1 MYRIFKDDCTIFL
14 VDSLEHSKE
23 SGFFYWENQDRE
35 SINQL
40 IIKYPAYLYFY
51 HKDLEELFH
60 QFQSKFIS
68 IIAAGGLVFN
78 ASRNLLVIYRNGKW
92 DLPKGKVE
100 EDEAIDLAAIR
111 EVQEECGLS
120 HIEIQDF
127 FGKTYHLYDLNTNS
141 YFKTT
146 HWFLM
151 ESIQAEELRPQLE
164 EGIEEV
170 KWISIDK
177 LDFVFQNTFRN
188 IKELISKYLLSL

>member
-14 VDSLEHSKE
+14 VDSLEKSRE
-23 SGFFYWENQDRE
+23 SGFFYWKNQDRE

-40 IIKYPAYLYFY
+40 IIKYPEYLYFY
-51 HKDLEELFH
+51 HNDLEELFY

-68 IIAAGGLVFN
+68 IIAAGGLVLN
-78 ASRNLLVIYRNGKW
+78 SSKELLVIYRNGKW

-100 EDEAIDLAAIR
+100 ENEEIELAAIR
-111 EVQEECGLS
+111 EVQEECGIIQ
-120 HIEIQDF
+120 IEILGF
-127 FGKTYHLYDLNTNS
+127 FERTYNIYDLNAQS

-151 ESIQAEELRPQLE
+151 KTNQEEELKPQLE

-170 KWISIDK
+170 KWTSIDR
-177 LDFVFQNTFRN
+177 LEFVFQNTFQHN
-188 IKELISKYLLSL
+188 KVLISSFLLSL